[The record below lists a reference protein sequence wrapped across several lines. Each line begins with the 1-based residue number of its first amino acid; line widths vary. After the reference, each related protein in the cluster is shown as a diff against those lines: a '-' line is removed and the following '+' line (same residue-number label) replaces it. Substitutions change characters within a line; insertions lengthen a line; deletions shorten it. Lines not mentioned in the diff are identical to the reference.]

1 MSCSGMKMYFIYK
14 VYINSRKP
22 DLESI
27 LRIHSLLGGYIAFK
41 HPRYSNSIDFFD
53 IWEFGGLWCHTG
65 SCRGLVRLIKG
76 PKWAN
81 KE

>member
-22 DLESI
+22 DLESA

-53 IWEFGGLWCHTG
+53 IWEFGGLWVPYRVLQG
-65 SCRGLVRLIKG
+65 SCK
-76 PKWAN
+76 AN
-81 KE
+81 KRPQMGQ